1 MEKKI
6 EIKITRETIDG
17 IRERKVFKTL
27 KGAQNYLRKWFGE
40 CGSNDMPGYIVDDY
54 GVSKAY
60 VSGATFKEI
69 FDDGKKEETDQDEY
83 PLDYAG
89 QGSGSEHDLMMRNFV

>member
-1 MEKKI
+1 MEKKT

-40 CGSNDMPGYIVDDY
+40 CGSSDMPGYIVDDY

-69 FDDGKKEETDQDEY
+69 FAAKDNSKDCKDYE
-83 PLDYAG
+83 PDYAE
-89 QGSGSEHDLMMRNFV
+89 QGSGSEYDLMMRNFV